1 MGWCPVI
8 SLIIPMNQAWSSLR
22 HIRHKPR
29 WWKPRVSKL
38 DKWENSKKW
47 QTNIWSLPESLWS
60 KDLECRSRKSELNC
74 LRSLLPSNFWSSR
87 SITVDTG
94 TFKSLETE
102 TTNNNNK
109 KAVINTY
116 LCCVTGQKFEA
127 ERIYTEYI
135 KLQYQKIYIYI
146 HKMLL

>member
-1 MGWCPVI
+1 MVRCPVT

-22 HIRHKPR
+22 HIRHKPLG
-29 WWKPRVSKL
+29 KPRVSKL
-38 DKWENSKKW
+38 DKSKNSKKW

-102 TTNNNNK
+102 TKNNNK
-109 KAVINTY
+109 KTVINTY
-116 LCCVTGQKFEA
+116 LRYVTGQKFDA
-127 ERIYTEYI
+127 ERMNTIYLTAI
-135 KLQYQKIYIYI
+135 PKNTQDVAAS
-146 HKMLL
+146 